1 MAAGKGAF
9 MFNNEISKTDDPRWI
24 MNVMTD

>member
-1 MAAGKGAF
+1 MAEQRDAF
-9 MFNNEISKTDDPRWI
+9 MFNNEISKTDDQRRI